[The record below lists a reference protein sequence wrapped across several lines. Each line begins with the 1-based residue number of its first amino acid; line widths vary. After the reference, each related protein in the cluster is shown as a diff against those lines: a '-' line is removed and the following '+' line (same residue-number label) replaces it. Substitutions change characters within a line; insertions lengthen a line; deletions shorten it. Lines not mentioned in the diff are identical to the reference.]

1 MARRHGWELPF
12 HTFQVVAI
20 TVFFLLSIA
29 YYAFFAPFIG
39 GDIYEYVAFG
49 VYSVLALSVFILYV
63 RCTAIDPADLGVIID
78 CDKTSKNMSKLDE
91 ELAEPSKIGLKG
103 EGMSDRHNSNWCSKL
118 GCFFCSFLVRED
130 CRSNEDIFLQQQS
143 GEEDALFCT
152 LCNAEVRKFSKHC
165 RSCDKC
171 VDGFDHHCR
180 WLNNCVGRKNY
191 ITFVCLMAVSL
202 VWLIV
207 ECGVGIAVLVRCF
220 VDKRGTENQIA
231 EKLGAGFS
239 RVPFATIVAIC
250 TAVSFLATI
259 PLGELFFF
267 HMILIRKGIT
277 TYEYVVAMRTLSEP
291 PGPSVDGGEQH
302 SLPSSPTSSAV
313 TAISGRSSVG
323 MSLQYKGAWCTPPRI
338 FMDHQ
343 DEIIPHLEPGRLP
356 STVDPDA
363 IQPPDKGKKLNQRP
377 VRISAWKLAK
387 LDSNEAAKAAAK
399 ARASSSVLRPISS
412 RSHAYDVDHLSSSNV
427 SGRSSPISNQG
438 FHNKY
443 DTAGTSR
450 LSPSK
455 SSYPPSQAS
464 KEDIDTCQHS
474 MSNYS
479 SPQVSNL
486 TPSPMQNPGLNRDHF
501 NPMYQQPSGNQSPS
515 SAKESEGNINPI
527 HENAARVPMRSN
539 SLAVSENRRSS
550 VFWDQA
556 AGRFVSSSS
565 RGHGSSQIPGTE
577 LLYTGRS
584 IFFGSPV
591 VNEQPTTGTRN
602 NSSVAVI
609 PDRDST
615 LRDLQQG
622 RSHRGGQLPVFVP
635 GYSQQNKFS

>member
-1 MARRHGWELPF
+1 MCL
-12 HTFQVVAI
+12 
-20 TVFFLLSIA
+20 
-29 YYAFFAPFIG
+29 
-39 GDIYEYVAFG
+39 
-49 VYSVLALSVFILYV
+49 VL
-63 RCTAIDPADLGVIID
+63 
-78 CDKTSKNMSKLDE
+78 DK
-91 ELAEPSKIGLKG
+91 
-103 EGMSDRHNSNWCSKL
+103 
-118 GCFFCSFLVRED
+118 
-130 CRSNEDIFLQQQS
+130 
-143 GEEDALFCT
+143 
-152 LCNAEVRKFSKHC
+152 
-165 RSCDKC
+165 
-171 VDGFDHHCR
+171 
-180 WLNNCVGRKNY
+180 
-191 ITFVCLMAVSL
+191 
-202 VWLIV
+202 
-207 ECGVGIAVLVRCF
+207 
-220 VDKRGTENQIA
+220 
-231 EKLGAGFS
+231 
-239 RVPFATIVAIC
+239 
-250 TAVSFLATI
+250 
-259 PLGELFFF
+259 
-267 HMILIRKGIT
+267 
-277 TYEYVVAMRTLSEP
+277 
-291 PGPSVDGGEQH
+291 
-302 SLPSSPTSSAV
+302 
-313 TAISGRSSVG
+313 
-323 MSLQYKGAWCTPPRI
+323 
-338 FMDHQ
+338 Q

-412 RSHAYDVDHLSSSNV
+412 RSQAYDVDHLSSSNV

-464 KEDIDTCQHS
+464 KEDIDSCQHS
-474 MSNYS
+474 MSNFS

-486 TPSPMQNPGLNRDHF
+486 TPSPGQMPGLNRDHF
-501 NPMYQQPSGNQSPS
+501 NPMYQQPSRNPSPM
-515 SAKESEGNINPI
+515 SAKESEGNVNPV
-527 HENAARVPMRSN
+527 HESAARVPMRSN
-539 SLAVSENRRSS
+539 SLAVPENRRSS

-565 RGHGSSQIPGTE
+565 SRGHGSSQVPGTE

-602 NSSVAVI
+602 SSSVAGV

-615 LRDLQQG
+615 LRDFQQG
-622 RSHRGGQLPVFVP
+622 RSHRGAQLPVFVP